1 MRDRLYNPP
10 LPSLNHKPS
19 LYQYRPASPLML
31 DLSLLLYLFI
41 NVYNNIDKFILYI
54 ALCTIYNLYLQISTE
69 CISYIY
75 LLIYYVYGICGMATY
90 NIFRCWLCNFSQ
102 DCSSK
107 VHIRQHIS
115 LSNFLY
121 NIAVEVFFK

>member
-1 MRDRLYNPP
+1 MQDRLYNPP
-10 LPSLNHKPS
+10 LTSLIHKPS

-90 NIFRCWLCNFSQ
+90 NIFRC
-102 DCSSK
+102 
-107 VHIRQHIS
+107 
-115 LSNFLY
+115 
-121 NIAVEVFFK
+121 

>member
-54 ALCTIYNLYLQISTE
+54 ALELYASVSMNIQILSLYICRNYNNLDS
-69 CISYIY
+69 
-75 LLIYYVYGICGMATY
+75 
-90 NIFRCWLCNFSQ
+90 R
-102 DCSSK
+102 SSM
-107 VHIRQHIS
+107 
-115 LSNFLY
+115 N
-121 NIAVEVFFK
+121 